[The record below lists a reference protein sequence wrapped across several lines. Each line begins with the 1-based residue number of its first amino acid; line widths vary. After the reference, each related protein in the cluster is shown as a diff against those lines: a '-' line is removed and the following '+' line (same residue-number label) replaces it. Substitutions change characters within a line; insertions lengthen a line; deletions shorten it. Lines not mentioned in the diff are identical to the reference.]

1 MWDNTCVNGG
11 VTIGCWDWFSK
22 EADWL
27 VAELDKVRWASQS
40 ENVGMMKGEVGSHQ
54 RTPREARWA
63 CYVEKGYQ
71 ARGKA

>member
-11 VTIGCWDWFSK
+11 VNVGCWDWFSK

-40 ENVGMMKGEVGSHQ
+40 KNVGMMKGEVGSHQ

-63 CYVEKGYQ
+63 CCAEKGYQ